1 MTEGRREDKT
11 VDAKK
16 EEEMN
21 DGRVRLKRESFN
33 DSVTFLLEADVTSY
47 CMCLLARGGQG

>member
-1 MTEGRREDKT
+1 MGGSDLCKRLRQRVIVPVEEEGGGVTEGRREDKT

-21 DGRVRLKRESFN
+21 DGRVRLKQVF
-33 DSVTFLLEADVTSY
+33 
-47 CMCLLARGGQG
+47 Q

>member
-1 MTEGRREDKT
+1 MTGGRREDKT

-21 DGRVRLKRESFN
+21 DGRVGLERESFN

-47 CMCLLARGGQG
+47 CTCLFFS